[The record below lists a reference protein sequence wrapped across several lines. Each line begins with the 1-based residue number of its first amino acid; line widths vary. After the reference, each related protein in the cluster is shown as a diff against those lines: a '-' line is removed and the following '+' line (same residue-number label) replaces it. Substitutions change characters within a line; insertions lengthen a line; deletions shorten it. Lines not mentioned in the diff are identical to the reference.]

1 MNEVMDI
8 DYLIE
13 ENDKRIEIERQQI
26 TTRNEVVELY
36 KAYRKQIGLTQTE
49 LGKRAGVS
57 QPNITRFE
65 SGNYNPT
72 LEFMVKMAAA
82 MGKKVKVSFED

>member
-1 MNEVMDI
+1 MVI

-13 ENDKRIEIERQQI
+13 QNDKKIEIEHQQI
-26 TTRNEVVELY
+26 STRNEVIKLY
-36 KAYRKQIGLTQTE
+36 RNYRKQMGLTQTE
-49 LGKRAGVS
+49 LGKRAGIS
-57 QPNITRFE
+57 QPNVTRFE

-82 MGKKVKVSFED
+82 MGKRVKVSFED